1 MQKNITRQELLES
14 FKLLESQ
21 FEKSLEKAKDH
32 EAEFE
37 ALRKNLINQLDD
49 HLRIARNTIPE
60 SNPLKQQIVGFINV
74 MEKTKSEWDAKI
86 AGRKKGVEFRKG
98 FEDSLLVF
106 VNGKVKSGKSSLG
119 NYMAWGHTDPDENL
133 KRQVASSLVPK
144 YESHEN
150 TAVSGGDSEHEA
162 QRQKEFRVG
171 ATEATSSIQSFKLPG
186 ITWVDSPGMHSLKV
200 ENELLARDYVEHADL
215 ILYTMKSDAPGRESD
230 LTEIKHLLIKEKKL
244 LLLLTGS
251 DDIDEDIDDVSGE
264 LVQTVVMK
272 TPERCERQRDYVR
285 KALDASCGA
294 ENTSDIEIVS
304 FSARYAQINTTDPA
318 AFRESGMGL
327 LCETLHRISQSD
339 GVRIKQRT
347 PIKNM
352 QNFVASCRGDLQ
364 PYSALLSGFRKP
376 LDELKLQSQKKI
388 NLHIRDGQD
397 QICSFIEE
405 FFDRISR
412 RDDEHHVSKQLSKF
426 QSALDEKI
434 RGISFALLEKIFD
447 DLMTGFKETIEST
460 ISRSELVK
468 LPDFKLEKID
478 EQIPMIKSGTEKRNS
493 LFGAIIGGGLG
504 LLLGPAG
511 AAAGATLGG
520 TLGKSIGSKASV
532 NYRSIEVT
540 VGDNLQEIL
549 QQTIRHSEKILE
561 EKIIKAS
568 NSLWGSME
576 KDVDGLL
583 VKLRHEIAEF
593 EDGINKL
600 QLKIELS

>member
-1 MQKNITRQELLES
+1 
-14 FKLLESQ
+14 
-21 FEKSLEKAKDH
+21 
-32 EAEFE
+32 
-37 ALRKNLINQLDD
+37 
-49 HLRIARNTIPE
+49 
-60 SNPLKQQIVGFINV
+60 
-74 MEKTKSEWDAKI
+74 
-86 AGRKKGVEFRKG
+86 
-98 FEDSLLVF
+98 
-106 VNGKVKSGKSSLG
+106 
-119 NYMAWGHTDPDENL
+119 
-133 KRQVASSLVPK
+133 
-144 YESHEN
+144 
-150 TAVSGGDSEHEA
+150 
-162 QRQKEFRVG
+162 
-171 ATEATSSIQSFKLPG
+171 
-186 ITWVDSPGMHSLKV
+186 
-200 ENELLARDYVEHADL
+200 
-215 ILYTMKSDAPGRESD
+215 
-230 LTEIKHLLIKEKKL
+230 
-244 LLLLTGS
+244 
-251 DDIDEDIDDVSGE
+251 
-264 LVQTVVMK
+264 MK

-532 NYRSIEVT
+532 KYRNIEVT

>member
-1 MQKNITRQELLES
+1 
-14 FKLLESQ
+14 
-21 FEKSLEKAKDH
+21 
-32 EAEFE
+32 
-37 ALRKNLINQLDD
+37 
-49 HLRIARNTIPE
+49 
-60 SNPLKQQIVGFINV
+60 
-74 MEKTKSEWDAKI
+74 
-86 AGRKKGVEFRKG
+86 
-98 FEDSLLVF
+98 
-106 VNGKVKSGKSSLG
+106 
-119 NYMAWGHTDPDENL
+119 
-133 KRQVASSLVPK
+133 
-144 YESHEN
+144 
-150 TAVSGGDSEHEA
+150 
-162 QRQKEFRVG
+162 
-171 ATEATSSIQSFKLPG
+171 
-186 ITWVDSPGMHSLKV
+186 
-200 ENELLARDYVEHADL
+200 
-215 ILYTMKSDAPGRESD
+215 
-230 LTEIKHLLIKEKKL
+230 
-244 LLLLTGS
+244 
-251 DDIDEDIDDVSGE
+251 
-264 LVQTVVMK
+264 
-272 TPERCERQRDYVR
+272 
-285 KALDASCGA
+285 
-294 ENTSDIEIVS
+294 
-304 FSARYAQINTTDPA
+304 
-318 AFRESGMGL
+318 MGL

-388 NLHIRDGQD
+388 NLHIRNGQD

-412 RDDEHHVSKQLSKF
+412 RDDEHQVSKQLSQL
-426 QSALDEKI
+426 QSALEEKI

-468 LPDFKLEKID
+468 LPDFKLDKMN
-478 EQIPMIKSGTEKRNS
+478 EQIPIIKSGTEKRNS
-493 LFGAIIGGGLG
+493 LLGAIIGGGLG